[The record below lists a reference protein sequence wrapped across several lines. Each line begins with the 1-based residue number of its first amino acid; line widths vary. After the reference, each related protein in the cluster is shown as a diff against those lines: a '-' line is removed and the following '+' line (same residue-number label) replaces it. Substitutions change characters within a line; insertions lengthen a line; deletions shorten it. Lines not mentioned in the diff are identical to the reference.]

1 MKISKLLLLKQ
12 QRWISYNIGREKS
25 DTRGIL
31 YDSIYIY
38 HSAGKNALATPWVGE
53 GPLKEASGAD
63 DVLILVL
70 GAHYVGVFSMWKFT
84 LMICALYVSPQ

>member
-1 MKISKLLLLKQ
+1 MIP
-12 QRWISYNIGREKS
+12 W
-25 DTRGIL
+25 
-31 YDSIYIY
+31 
-38 HSAGKNALATPWVGE
+38 AGG
-53 GPLKEASGAD
+53 GPLKEDSGAD